1 MHDSGARDRYEK
13 LAERYMKEGRH
24 EEAVDLYRKLV
35 DQHPGEDSYVFQ
47 LALAFKDAGKL
58 DDAVECLEG
67 LLEKE
72 LKRKVFTGFAYDE
85 LVRIFRQEGQHERLV
100 GVCER
105 AAKAQPEDPAL
116 LFTLGDACIRAGRPR
131 KAIEI
136 FLKLTVMDPESSLY
150 FSHLGLAYVSAGDF
164 ERARAAYDRSIAID
178 PESASLVHHKR
189 GVALSQYGHH
199 EMALSAFRDA
209 IQEKPDEALYFCDFG
224 DALVKLGRVEEAG
237 YAYDDAMRKGPSSAA
252 AYLNRFGVSLLRE
265 KKTGEAIEAFK
276 KAIEK
281 EPANP
286 FYALHLAEAYVEAG
300 LPEKAE
306 DILKKLTTRGAST

>member
-1 MHDSGARDRYEK
+1 MHDSGAKDRYER
-13 LAERYMKEGRH
+13 LAERYTKEGRH
-24 EEAVDLYRKLV
+24 EEAVNLYKKLA

-58 DDAVECLEG
+58 DDAIECLEG

-105 AAKAQPEDPAL
+105 AVEAQPEDPAI
-116 LFTLGDACIRAGRPR
+116 LFTLGDAYIRAKQSA

-136 FLKLTVMDPESSLY
+136 FLKLTAMDPESSLY
-150 FSHLGLAYVSAGDF
+150 FSHLGLAYVSMGDF
-164 ERARAAYDRSIAID
+164 DLARAAYDKSIAID
-178 PESASLVHHKR
+178 PESSSLVHHKR
-189 GVALSQYGHH
+189 GVALSHYGHH
-199 EMALSAFRDA
+199 EMAVSAFRDA
-209 IQEKPDEALYFCDFG
+209 IQGKPGEALYFCDLG
-224 DALVKLGRVEEAG
+224 DALVRLGRIEEAG
-237 YAYDDAMRKGPSSAA
+237 AAYDEAVRKGPSSAA
-252 AYLNRFGVSLLRE
+252 AYQNRFGKSLLRE

-300 LPEKAE
+300 LPEQAE